1 MIKVSDAFERKIE
14 NGFPVTEEVQI
25 TFANGVVKTVREE
38 ILNADNEIADG
49 VDGNSFPIGTTVC
62 KTCGLALDNSEE
74 QWKDYDFYGAKL
86 KVRLKMTLDD
96 GTVET
101 ISKGTYTVTVP
112 EEYGED
118 VELTALDDMHKANKT
133 YTTNLQFPQTAFSVL
148 RDACQTCGISLGV
161 TSLDHGDVQ
170 ISEIPEEM
178 TFRVVIGC
186 IAMLDSANARIDTD
200 GYLQFIK
207 WDFSDIEDTDNA
219 AVVNSDGFVS
229 FDGGSNS
236 DSDDYVIPAG
246 TWVIDSAGYLHL
258 QGKKT
263 ESIDAELREYISSP
277 TLSTDDIV
285 ITGICVKSGD
295 ASYLYGKAGYVLEL
309 ENTLLQ
315 SDQLQ
320 TVASWIGDNLI
331 GIRFRSMEGDLLYN
345 PLIEFGD
352 MARTYDR
359 KGNAHI
365 TPITYAASPLNGKT
379 TVKTQAE
386 SPVRGSSKYYS
397 ESTKTFVETRKLVQR
412 EESARNEALK
422 KLEKGLSDGSGMYE
436 TLVKQEDGSTISYVH
451 DKPTIE
457 KSKIVIKL
465 TSNAIGVSN
474 DGGQTYPCGF
484 VFNGTLIT
492 RILQAE
498 GISADLI
505 DTGALTV
512 KDEKGNIIFQADID
526 NKTVRISSD
535 CVMIGDRALTK
546 AFEDMEN
553 TIAEAKNMSVQ
564 LSNEYQGIPADAD
577 GKVTGTF
584 PEVKTTAS
592 AFYGSA
598 DISNDCSYTVQTSDS
613 VTGYWGL
620 KDHTYTVTAL
630 TGDSGWID
638 IRVTYLQTLSITK
651 RFTVI
656 KQRGGKPGRVYILEP
671 SCNIIKRSADKVL
684 CPNFLEFK
692 AYYMDGDS
700 TQRVAYKGRMVI
712 EQTADG
718 EKWTTIYTSS
728 TDEDTVKRYLDDTAL
743 DITNIRCR
751 LYAAGGTTDMLDM
764 QSVAIVID
772 VEALTAEQI
781 VDILTN
787 KGEWKGL
794 YYLNGHLYISFDA
807 ARGGTLVLG
816 GENNGDGNIYQYDAN
831 GVLNSILDYRG
842 LLLGWDLNDIDET
855 FVHPDYNGYELYGW
869 RKQGD
874 VLIVSPKDVGMRWYA
889 DQSGTKYTLQ
899 MLADDSFEVQLND
912 GVDSKLAPYTPIRCG
927 HDYTEVFNQLQV
939 HNVKQNTN
947 AYNLLLTT
955 DGTVTRAASSAKRY
969 KDVDRE
975 ISSQDIK
982 NWYNIQPVWA
992 KYKDG
997 YLLPEDES
1005 NGKNLPM
1012 FLADDVEKYMP
1023 EAAVHMNGKIEDW
1036 NYRMM
1041 IPAMFAMLKE
1051 QHQEIEE
1058 LKKYLKRI

>member
-1 MIKVSDAFERKIE
+1 MINVSDAFEQKIE
-14 NGFPVTEEVQI
+14 SGFPVTEEVQI

-49 VDGNSFPIGTTVC
+49 VDGNSFPIGNTVC

-101 ISKGTYTVTVP
+101 INKGTYTVTVP

-118 VELTALDDMHKANKT
+118 VELTALDDMYKANKT

-161 TSLDHGDVQ
+161 TSMDHGDVQ
-170 ISEIPEEM
+170 ISAVPDGV

-219 AVVNSDGFVS
+219 AVVNSDGFVT

-236 DSDDYVIPAG
+236 DSEDYVIPAG

-263 ESIDAELREYISSP
+263 ESIDVELREYISSP

-285 ITGICVKSGD
+285 ITGINVKSGD
-295 ASYLYGKAGYVLEL
+295 ASYLYGKTGYVLEL

-397 ESTKTFVETRKLVQR
+397 ESTKTVVEARKLVQQ
-412 EESARNEALK
+412 EKTARDMALK
-422 KLEKGLSDGSGMYE
+422 ELKEGLTDSSGMYE

-498 GISADLI
+498 GISADFI

-535 CVMIGDRALTK
+535 CVIIGDRALTK

-712 EQTADG
+712 EQTTDG

-728 TDEDTVKRYLDDTAL
+728 ADEDTVKRYLDDTAL
-743 DITNIRCR
+743 DVTNIRCR
-751 LYAAGGTTDMLDM
+751 LYAAGGTTDMLDI
-764 QSVAIVID
+764 QSAAIVID

-794 YYLNGHLYISFDA
+794 YYLNRRLYVSFDA

-816 GENNGDGNIYQYDAN
+816 GKNNGDGKICQYNAD
-831 GVLNSILDYRG
+831 GTLKSMLDNRG
-842 LLLGWDLNDIDET
+842 WLLGWDLNDTDEK
-855 FVHPDYNGYELYGW
+855 FIMPDENGYELYEW
-869 RKQGD
+869 YEQGGA
-874 VLIVSPKDVGMRWYA
+874 LFVSQVGVGMRWYA
-889 DQSGTKYTLQ
+889 DQNGKYSLDI
-899 MLADDSFEVQLND
+899 MADDVFRVQLND
-912 GVDSKLAPYTPIRCG
+912 GVDSKLAPYTPVQCG

-955 DGTVTRAASSAKRY
+955 GGTVTRAASSAKRY

-997 YLLPEDES
+997 YLLPEDEN

-1012 FLADDVEKYMP
+1012 FLADDVEKHMP

-1058 LKKYLKRI
+1058 LKKYLKRT

>member
-178 TFRVVIGC
+178 TFCVVIGC

-656 KQRGGKPGRVYILEP
+656 KQRGGKPGRTYILEP

-728 TDEDTVKRYLDDTAL
+728 ADEDAAKRYLDDTAL
-743 DITNIRCR
+743 DVTNIRCR

-807 ARGGTLVLG
+807 ALGGVLTLG
-816 GENNGDGNIYQYDAN
+816 GEYNGDGRMIMRRSDGTPFGSIDNDGITFFQSYTENDTSYDYEGYRLTKDGVKKVKGSKSTDVSVPDIAMEDEFVIDFDKIRKYSGQILLQTSTVTLSIPSFKAPTTKQVSKTFAKLSSAN
-831 GVLNSILDYRG
+831 ECVAIFQGATGAGGMINCCNYSISDNKLSAVFAN
-842 LLLGWDLNDIDET
+842 LSSE
-855 FVHPDYNGYELYGW
+855 
-869 RKQGD
+869 
-874 VLIVSPKDVGMRWYA
+874 A
-889 DQSGTKYTLQ
+889 QSGTAIFQILQ
-899 MLADDSFEVQLND
+899 
-912 GVDSKLAPYTPIRCG
+912 Y
-927 HDYTEVFNQLQV
+927 
-939 HNVKQNTN
+939 
-947 AYNLLLTT
+947 
-955 DGTVTRAASSAKRY
+955 
-969 KDVDRE
+969 
-975 ISSQDIK
+975 
-982 NWYNIQPVWA
+982 
-992 KYKDG
+992 G
-997 YLLPEDES
+997 YI
-1005 NGKNLPM
+1005 G
-1012 FLADDVEKYMP
+1012 
-1023 EAAVHMNGKIEDW
+1023 
-1036 NYRMM
+1036 
-1041 IPAMFAMLKE
+1041 
-1051 QHQEIEE
+1051 EE
-1058 LKKYLKRI
+1058 Y

>member
-1 MIKVSDAFERKIE
+1 MINVSNAFEQKIE
-14 NGFPVTEEVQI
+14 SGFPVTEEVQI
-25 TFANGVVKTVREE
+25 TFANGVVKTVRDE

-49 VDGNSFPIGTTVC
+49 IDGNSFPIGTTVC

-86 KVRLKMTLDD
+86 KVRLKMALDD

-101 ISKGTYTVTVP
+101 VNKGTYTVTVP

-118 VELTALDDMHKANKT
+118 VELTALDDMYKANKT

-236 DSDDYVIPAG
+236 DSEDYVIPAG

-285 ITGICVKSGD
+285 ITGIRVKSGD
-295 ASYLYGKAGYVLEL
+295 ASYLYGKTGYVIEL

-365 TPITYAASPLNGKT
+365 TPITYAVSPLNGKT

-397 ESTKTFVETRKLVQR
+397 ESTKTIVETRKLVQQ
-412 EESARNEALK
+412 EKTARDMALK
-422 KLEKGLSDGSGMYE
+422 ELKEGLTDGSGMYE
-436 TLVKQEDGSTISYVH
+436 TLVKQEDGSIISYVH
-451 DKPTIE
+451 DKSTIE

-512 KDEKGNIIFQADID
+512 KDDKGNIIFQADID

-546 AFEDMEN
+546 VFEDMEN
-553 TIAEAKNMSVQ
+553 TIAEAKNMSVY

-577 GKVTGTF
+577 GKVTDSF
-584 PEVKTTAS
+584 PEVKTSVS

-598 DISNDCSYTVQTSDS
+598 DISNDCSYTVQTSDT

-630 TGDSGWID
+630 TGDSGWVD

-656 KQRGGKPGRVYILEP
+656 KQRGGKPGRTYILEP

-728 TDEDTVKRYLDDTAL
+728 ADEDAAKRYLDDTAL
-743 DITNIRCR
+743 DVTNIRCR

-807 ARGGTLVLG
+807 ALGGVLTLG
-816 GENNGDGNIYQYDAN
+816 GEYNGDGRMIMRRSDGTPFGSIDNDGITFFQSYTENDTSYDYEGYRLTKDGVKKVKGSKSTDVSVPDIAMEDEFVIDFDKIRKYSGQILLQTSTVTLSIPSFKAPTTKQVSKTFAKLSSAN
-831 GVLNSILDYRG
+831 ECVAIFQGATGAGGMINCCNYSISDNKLSAVFAN
-842 LLLGWDLNDIDET
+842 LSSE
-855 FVHPDYNGYELYGW
+855 
-869 RKQGD
+869 
-874 VLIVSPKDVGMRWYA
+874 A
-889 DQSGTKYTLQ
+889 QSGTAIFQILQ
-899 MLADDSFEVQLND
+899 
-912 GVDSKLAPYTPIRCG
+912 Y
-927 HDYTEVFNQLQV
+927 
-939 HNVKQNTN
+939 
-947 AYNLLLTT
+947 
-955 DGTVTRAASSAKRY
+955 
-969 KDVDRE
+969 
-975 ISSQDIK
+975 
-982 NWYNIQPVWA
+982 
-992 KYKDG
+992 G
-997 YLLPEDES
+997 YI
-1005 NGKNLPM
+1005 G
-1012 FLADDVEKYMP
+1012 
-1023 EAAVHMNGKIEDW
+1023 
-1036 NYRMM
+1036 
-1041 IPAMFAMLKE
+1041 
-1051 QHQEIEE
+1051 EE
-1058 LKKYLKRI
+1058 Y

>member
-842 LLLGWDLNDIDET
+842 LLLGWDLNDIDAT

-889 DQSGTKYTLQ
+889 DQSGIKYTLQ

>member
-161 TSLDHGDVQ
+161 TSMDHGDVQ

-236 DSDDYVIPAG
+236 DSEDYVIPAG

-285 ITGICVKSGD
+285 ITGIRVKSGD
-295 ASYLYGKAGYVLEL
+295 TSYLYGADGYVIEL
-309 ENTLLQ
+309 ENNLLQ
-315 SDQLQ
+315 SDQVQ

-359 KGNAHI
+359 KGNSYI

-379 TVKTQAE
+379 TLKTQAE
-386 SPVRGSSKYYS
+386 SPIRGISRYYS
-397 ESTKTFVETRKLVQR
+397 ESTKTVVEARKLVQQ
-412 EESARNEALK
+412 EKSARNKALEELK
-422 KLEKGLSDGSGMYE
+422 EGLVDGSGMYE
-436 TLVKQEDGSTISYVH
+436 TSVKQEDGSVISYIH

-512 KDEKGNIIFQADID
+512 KDDKGNIIFQADID

-553 TIAEAKNMSVQ
+553 TIAEAKNMSVY

-577 GKVTGTF
+577 GKVTDSF
-584 PEVKTTAS
+584 PEVKTSVS

-598 DISNDCSYTVQTSDS
+598 DISNDCSYTVQTSDT

-630 TGDSGWID
+630 TGDSGWVD

-656 KQRGGKPGRVYILEP
+656 KQRGGKPGRTYILEP

-728 TDEDTVKRYLDDTAL
+728 ADEDAAKRYLDDTTL
-743 DITNIRCR
+743 DATNIRCR

-781 VDILTN
+781 VEILSN
-787 KGEWKGL
+787 NGEWKGL
-794 YYLNGHLYISFDA
+794 YYLNGYLYISFDA
-807 ARGGTLVLG
+807 ALGGVLTLG
-816 GENNGDGNIYQYDAN
+816 GEYNGDG
-831 GVLNSILDYRG
+831 
-842 LLLGWDLNDIDET
+842 
-855 FVHPDYNGYELYGW
+855 
-869 RKQGD
+869 
-874 VLIVSPKDVGMRWYA
+874 
-889 DQSGTKYTLQ
+889 
-899 MLADDSFEVQLND
+899 
-912 GVDSKLAPYTPIRCG
+912 
-927 HDYTEVFNQLQV
+927 
-939 HNVKQNTN
+939 
-947 AYNLLLTT
+947 
-955 DGTVTRAASSAKRY
+955 
-969 KDVDRE
+969 
-975 ISSQDIK
+975 
-982 NWYNIQPVWA
+982 
-992 KYKDG
+992 
-997 YLLPEDES
+997 
-1005 NGKNLPM
+1005 
-1012 FLADDVEKYMP
+1012 
-1023 EAAVHMNGKIEDW
+1023 
-1036 NYRMM
+1036 RMM
-1041 IPAMFAMLKE
+1041 IRDSDNMPYGSIDYDGLTFFRSYTEDDEACDYQGYCLNKYGVKKVSKTKSTNASKADVELNEGYVIDFDKIRKYSGQILLKTSTVTLSIPSFVQPTTKQVSKTFTKSSDADTCVAIFQGVTGAGGMIDCTNYDISKNKLTATFANRG
-1051 QHQEIEE
+1051 EE
-1058 LKKYLKRI
+1058 TLSGTAIFQILQYGYIGDAV

>member
-1 MIKVSDAFERKIE
+1 MINVSNAFEQKIE
-14 NGFPVTEEVQI
+14 SGFPVTEEVQI
-25 TFANGVVKTVREE
+25 TFANGVVKTVRDE

-49 VDGNSFPIGTTVC
+49 IDGNSFPIGTTVC

-86 KVRLKMTLDD
+86 KVRLKMALDD

-101 ISKGTYTVTVP
+101 VNKGTYTVTVP

-118 VELTALDDMHKANKT
+118 VELTALDDMYKANKT

-161 TSLDHGDVQ
+161 TSMDHGDVQ
-170 ISEIPEEM
+170 ISAVPDGV

-186 IAMLDSANARIDTD
+186 IAMLESANARVDTD
-200 GYLQFIK
+200 GYLQFIR

-492 RILQAE
+492 RMLQAE

-955 DGTVTRAASSAKRY
+955 DGIVTRAASSAKRY

>member
-1 MIKVSDAFERKIE
+1 MINVSNAFEQKIE
-14 NGFPVTEEVQI
+14 SGFPVTEEVQI
-25 TFANGVVKTVREE
+25 TFANGVVKTVRDE

-49 VDGNSFPIGTTVC
+49 IDGNSFPIGTTVC
-62 KTCGLALDNSEE
+62 KTCGLALDNSSE
-74 QWKDYDFYGAKL
+74 QWKDYDFFGAKL

-101 ISKGTYTVTVP
+101 INKGTYTVTVP

-118 VELTALDDMHKANKT
+118 VELTALDDMYKANKT

-161 TSLDHGDVQ
+161 TSMVHGDVQ
-170 ISEIPEEM
+170 ISAIPEGV

-200 GYLQFIK
+200 GYLQFLK

-219 AVVNSDGFVS
+219 AVVNSDGFVT

-236 DSDDYVIPAG
+236 DPDDYVIPTG

-285 ITGICVKSGD
+285 ITGIRVKSGD
-295 ASYLYGKAGYVLEL
+295 ASYLYGKTGYVIEL
-309 ENTLLQ
+309 ENNLLQ
-315 SDQLQ
+315 SDQVQ

-359 KGNAHI
+359 KGNSYI

-379 TVKTQAE
+379 TLKTQAE
-386 SPVRGSSKYYS
+386 SPIRGTSKYYS
-397 ESTKTFVETRKLVQR
+397 ENTKTVVEARKLVQQ
-412 EESARNEALK
+412 EKSARNKALK
-422 KLEKGLSDGSGMYE
+422 ELKEGLTDGSGMYE
-436 TLVKQEDGSTISYVH
+436 TSVKQEDGSVISYVH

-465 TSNAIGVSN
+465 TSNAIGISN

-484 VFNGTLIT
+484 IFNGTLIT
-492 RILQAE
+492 KILAAE
-498 GISADLI
+498 GINADYI

-535 CVMIGDRALTK
+535 CIMIGDRALTK

-553 TIAEAKNMSVQ
+553 TVAESKNMSVQ
-564 LSNEYQGIPADAD
+564 LSNEYQAIPADAK
-577 GKVTGTF
+577 GNIIGAF
-584 PEVKTTAS
+584 PEVKTTVS
-592 AFYGSA
+592 VLYGTT
-598 DISNDCSYTVQTSDS
+598 DISNDCSYTVQKSDT

-630 TGDSGWID
+630 TGDSGWVD

-656 KQRGGKPGRVYILEP
+656 KQRGGKPGRTYILEP
-671 SCNIIKRSADKVL
+671 SCNVVKRSADKVL

-712 EQTADG
+712 EQTTDG

-728 TDEDTVKRYLDDTAL
+728 TDEDAVKRYLDDTAL

-764 QSVAIVID
+764 QSVTIVID

-807 ARGGTLVLG
+807 ALGGVLTLGGEYNGDGRMIMRRSDGTPFGSIDNDGITFFQSYTENDTSYDYEGYRLTKDGVKKVSGIKSTDVSIPDIVTNDDFVIDFNKIRKYSGKMLLQTSTVTLSVPSFKPSVTRPVSATFSKLSDAAECVAIFQGVTGAAGKISCCNYNVEGNKISAVFANLGDEVLG
-816 GENNGDGNIYQYDAN
+816 GTAVFQVLQY
-831 GVLNSILDYRG
+831 
-842 LLLGWDLNDIDET
+842 
-855 FVHPDYNGYELYGW
+855 GYIG
-869 RKQGD
+869 
-874 VLIVSPKDVGMRWYA
+874 
-889 DQSGTKYTLQ
+889 
-899 MLADDSFEVQLND
+899 
-912 GVDSKLAPYTPIRCG
+912 
-927 HDYTEVFNQLQV
+927 
-939 HNVKQNTN
+939 
-947 AYNLLLTT
+947 
-955 DGTVTRAASSAKRY
+955 
-969 KDVDRE
+969 
-975 ISSQDIK
+975 
-982 NWYNIQPVWA
+982 
-992 KYKDG
+992 
-997 YLLPEDES
+997 
-1005 NGKNLPM
+1005 
-1012 FLADDVEKYMP
+1012 
-1023 EAAVHMNGKIEDW
+1023 
-1036 NYRMM
+1036 
-1041 IPAMFAMLKE
+1041 
-1051 QHQEIEE
+1051 EE
-1058 LKKYLKRI
+1058 Y

>member
-161 TSLDHGDVQ
+161 TSMDHGDVQ

-236 DSDDYVIPAG
+236 DSEDYVIPAG

-285 ITGICVKSGD
+285 ITGIRVKSGD
-295 ASYLYGKAGYVLEL
+295 TSYLYGADGYVIEL
-309 ENTLLQ
+309 ENNLLQ
-315 SDQLQ
+315 SDQVQ

-359 KGNAHI
+359 KGNSYI

-379 TVKTQAE
+379 TLKTQAE
-386 SPVRGSSKYYS
+386 SPIRGISQYYS
-397 ESTKTFVETRKLVQR
+397 ESTKTVVEARKLVQQ
-412 EESARNEALK
+412 EKSARNKALEELK
-422 KLEKGLSDGSGMYE
+422 EGLVDGSGMYE
-436 TLVKQEDGSTISYVH
+436 TSVKQEDGSVISYIH

-512 KDEKGNIIFQADID
+512 KDDKGNIIFQADID

-553 TIAEAKNMSVQ
+553 TIAEAKNMSVY

-577 GKVTGTF
+577 GKVTDSF
-584 PEVKTTAS
+584 PEVKTSVS
-592 AFYGSA
+592 AFYGST
-598 DISNDCSYTVQTSDS
+598 DISNDCSYTVQTSDT

-630 TGDSGWID
+630 TGDSGWVD

-656 KQRGGKPGRVYILEP
+656 KQRGGKPGRTYILEP

-712 EQTADG
+712 EQTTDG

-728 TDEDTVKRYLDDTAL
+728 TDEDAVKRYLDDTAL

-807 ARGGTLVLG
+807 ALGGVLTLG
-816 GENNGDGNIYQYDAN
+816 GEYNGDGRMIMRRSDGTPFGSIDNDGITFFQSYTENDTSYDYEGYRLTKDGVKKVNGSKSTDVSVPDIAMEDEFVIDFDKIRKYSGQILLQTSTVTLSIPSFKAPTTKQVSKTFAKLSSAN
-831 GVLNSILDYRG
+831 ECVAIFQGATGAGGMINCCNYSISDNKLSAVFAN
-842 LLLGWDLNDIDET
+842 LSSE
-855 FVHPDYNGYELYGW
+855 
-869 RKQGD
+869 
-874 VLIVSPKDVGMRWYA
+874 A
-889 DQSGTKYTLQ
+889 QSGTAIFQILQ
-899 MLADDSFEVQLND
+899 
-912 GVDSKLAPYTPIRCG
+912 Y
-927 HDYTEVFNQLQV
+927 
-939 HNVKQNTN
+939 
-947 AYNLLLTT
+947 
-955 DGTVTRAASSAKRY
+955 
-969 KDVDRE
+969 
-975 ISSQDIK
+975 
-982 NWYNIQPVWA
+982 
-992 KYKDG
+992 G
-997 YLLPEDES
+997 YI
-1005 NGKNLPM
+1005 G
-1012 FLADDVEKYMP
+1012 
-1023 EAAVHMNGKIEDW
+1023 
-1036 NYRMM
+1036 
-1041 IPAMFAMLKE
+1041 
-1051 QHQEIEE
+1051 EE
-1058 LKKYLKRI
+1058 Y

>member
-1 MIKVSDAFERKIE
+1 MINVSDAFETKIE
-14 NGFPVTEEVQI
+14 NGFSVTEEVQI

-38 ILNADNEIADG
+38 ILNADNEITDG

-86 KVRLKMTLDD
+86 KVRLKMALDD

-101 ISKGTYTVTVP
+101 VNKGTYTVTVP

-118 VELTALDDMHKANKT
+118 VELTALDDMYKANKT

-161 TSLDHGDVQ
+161 TSMDHGDVQ
-170 ISEIPEEM
+170 ISAVPDGV

-186 IAMLDSANARIDTD
+186 IAMLESANARVDTD
-200 GYLQFIK
+200 GYLQFIR

>member
-1 MIKVSDAFERKIE
+1 MINVSDAFEQKIE

-25 TFANGVVKTVREE
+25 TFANGVVKTVRDE

-49 VDGNSFPIGTTVC
+49 VDGNSFPIGNTVC
-62 KTCGLALDNSEE
+62 KTCGLALDNSKE

-161 TSLDHGDVQ
+161 TSMDHGDVQ
-170 ISEIPEEM
+170 ISAVPDGV

-186 IAMLDSANARIDTD
+186 IAMLESANARVDTD
-200 GYLQFIK
+200 GYLQFIR

-553 TIAEAKNMSVQ
+553 AIAEGKNMSVA
-564 LSNEYQGIPADAD
+564 LSNEYQGIPADAK
-577 GKVTGTF
+577 GNVIGTF
-584 PEVKTTAS
+584 PEVKTTVT
-592 AFYGSA
+592 AFYGTA
-598 DISNDCSYTVQTSDS
+598 DISNDCSYTVQKSDT

-630 TGDSGWID
+630 TGDSGWVD
-638 IRVTYLQTLSITK
+638 IRVTYLQALSITK
-651 RFTVI
+651 RFTVT
-656 KQRGGKPGRVYILEP
+656 KLRGGKAGRTFILEP
-671 SCNIIKRSADKVL
+671 SYNILKRDYNKAIS
-684 CPNFLEFK
+684 PNSLEFK
-692 AYYMDGDS
+692 AYYLDGDS

-712 EQTADG
+712 EETSDG
-718 EKWTTIYTSS
+718 ENWTTVYTSKA
-728 TDEDTVKRYLDDTAL
+728 DEDTVKHYLYTILMDNSGQTITDSSGTTL
-743 DITNIRCR
+743 GIPRDITSIRCK
-751 LYAAGGTTDMLDM
+751 LYAAGSTTDLLDM
-764 QSVAIVID
+764 QSVTIVLD
-772 VEALTAEQI
+772 VETLTAEQI
-781 VDILTN
+781 VNILSDN
-787 KGEWKGL
+787 GQWKGL
-794 YYLNGHLYISFDA
+794 YYLNGHLYFSFDA
-807 ARGGTLVLG
+807 ALGGVLTLG
-816 GENNGDGNIYQYDAN
+816 GEHNGNGTLIIRNGNGEPMGTLDNNGLTFWTSYSEKDTYYDYDGYRVAKEGIIRVNGIKGTDPSVVDVEMINSPIIDFAKIEQYGAK
-831 GVLNSILDYRG
+831 VLLRT
-842 LLLGWDLNDIDET
+842 DIVT
-855 FVHPDYNGYELYGW
+855 FS
-869 RKQGD
+869 
-874 VLIVSPKDVGMRWYA
+874 VSSFKPPNTREA
-889 DQSGTKYTLQ
+889 SGTFARLEDADECIAIFQGVTGAGGKISCCNYNVEGNKISAVFANLSDEALSGTAVFQVLQ
-899 MLADDSFEVQLND
+899 
-912 GVDSKLAPYTPIRCG
+912 Y
-927 HDYTEVFNQLQV
+927 
-939 HNVKQNTN
+939 
-947 AYNLLLTT
+947 
-955 DGTVTRAASSAKRY
+955 
-969 KDVDRE
+969 
-975 ISSQDIK
+975 
-982 NWYNIQPVWA
+982 
-992 KYKDG
+992 G
-997 YLLPEDES
+997 YLGQSL
-1005 NGKNLPM
+1005 
-1012 FLADDVEKYMP
+1012 
-1023 EAAVHMNGKIEDW
+1023 
-1036 NYRMM
+1036 
-1041 IPAMFAMLKE
+1041 
-1051 QHQEIEE
+1051 
-1058 LKKYLKRI
+1058 